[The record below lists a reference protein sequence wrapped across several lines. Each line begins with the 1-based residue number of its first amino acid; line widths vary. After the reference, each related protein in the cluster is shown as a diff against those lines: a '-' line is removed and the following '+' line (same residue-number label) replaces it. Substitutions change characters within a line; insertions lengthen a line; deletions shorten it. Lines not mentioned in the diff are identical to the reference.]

1 MPEGQAER
9 ASGGLREP
17 PSRIWHPF
25 TQHALSAPAI
35 FIDRA
40 EGACLYTGDGRQ
52 IIDAI
57 SSWWVN
63 PHGHGHPHIAAAIA
77 AQAARLDQIIF
88 AGFTHE
94 TAERLAAKLLDI
106 TPDSLE
112 FVFFSDSGSTAVEV
126 AVKMAVGFWHN
137 RGKARSRIVALEDG
151 YHGDTFGAMS
161 VGHRSVFSAAYGP
174 MLFQVD
180 HLPFP
185 SPGAEQ
191 RTLDTLEA
199 ILRDHGDEIAAF
211 IFEPLVLGAGGMRM
225 YAPSVLAAMAELCRR
240 HGVLL
245 IADEVM
251 TGFGRTGTL
260 FACAQAGIVPDL
272 LCLSKGLTGGVV
284 PMGATL
290 ATREIY
296 LGFYAA
302 DRAKMFFHSSSFTGN
317 PIACAAALA
326 SLEIWDAEPVME
338 RIAAIAAFHERRL
351 PALHGHP
358 ALSDVRQTGTIA
370 ALEIFVPE
378 GGYLAPLGS
387 RLYDYYL
394 ENGVLLRPLGNVVYV
409 LPPYCVTAT
418 ELERI
423 YDVIERSLD
432 LIAD

>member
-1 MPEGQAER
+1 MQAVPEGLPEDTVP
-9 ASGGLREP
+9 P
-17 PSRIWHPF
+17 PSAIWHPF
-25 TQHALSAPAI
+25 TQHALAGPAI
-35 FIDRA
+35 FVDRA
-40 EGACLYTGDGRQ
+40 EGASLYARDGRR

-63 PHGHGHPHIAAAIA
+63 PHGHGHPRIAAAIA
-77 AQAARLDQIIF
+77 EQAARLDQIIF

-94 TAERLAAKLLDI
+94 PAERLAEKLLAI
-106 TPDSLE
+106 TPDAFE

-126 AVKMAVGFWHN
+126 AVKMAVGYWHN
-137 RGKARSRIVALEDG
+137 LGARRSRIIALEDA

-174 MLFQVD
+174 MLFAVD

-185 SPGAEQ
+185 SSGAEQ
-191 RTLDTLEA
+191 RTLDALEA
-199 ILRDHGDEIAAF
+199 LLRDRGEEIAAF

-225 YAPSVLAAMAELCRR
+225 YPAWVLAAMAELCRR

-260 FACAQAGIVPDL
+260 FACAQAGVVPDL
-272 LCLSKGLTGGVV
+272 LCLSKGLTGGVL

-290 ATREIY
+290 ATRAIY
-296 LGFYAA
+296 RGFYAP

-351 PALHGHP
+351 SALRPHP
-358 ALSDVRQTGTIA
+358 RLADVRQTGTIA
-370 ALEIFVPE
+370 AMEIRVPE
-378 GGYLAPLGS
+378 GGYLSALAP
-387 RLYDYYL
+387 RLYDFYL

-409 LPPYCVTAT
+409 LPPYCITAT
-418 ELERI
+418 DLERI

-432 LIAD
+432 LVED

>member
-1 MPEGQAER
+1 MPEGTRGSRSA
-9 ASGGLREP
+9 L

-25 TQHALSAPAI
+25 TQHGLSGPAV

-40 EGACLYTGDGRQ
+40 EGAHLYTADGQQ

-77 AQAARLDQIIF
+77 AQAERLDQIIF
-88 AGFTHE
+88 AGFTHD
-94 TAERLAAKLLDI
+94 TAERLGAKLIEI
-106 TPDSLE
+106 TPEPLE
-112 FVFFSDSGSTAVEV
+112 YVFFSDSGSTAVEV
-126 AVKMAVGFWHN
+126 AVKMAVGYWHN
-137 RGKARSRIVALEDG
+137 RGEVRPRIIAIEDA

-161 VGHRSVFSAAYGP
+161 VGHRSIFSAAYGP

-191 RTLDTLEA
+191 KTIDALES
-199 ILRDHGDEIAAF
+199 ILSDHGDEIAAF

-225 YAPSVLAAMAELCRR
+225 YPPRVLKALAELCRR
-240 HGVLL
+240 YRVLL

-296 LGFYAA
+296 FAFYAD
-302 DRAKMFFHSSSFTGN
+302 DRSKMFFHSSSFTGN

-326 SLEIWDAEPVME
+326 SLEIWDMEPVME
-338 RIAAIAAFHERRL
+338 RIAEIAAFHEQRL
-351 PALHGHP
+351 PALRAHP
-358 ALSDVRQTGTIA
+358 AVVDVRQTGTIA
-370 ALEIFVPE
+370 ALEIAVPE
-378 GGYLAPLGS
+378 GGYLAPLGN
-387 RLYDYYL
+387 RLYDHYL

-409 LPPYCVTAT
+409 LPPYCIAT
-418 ELERI
+418 TDLERI